1 MKRREFI
8 TFLGGAAAS
17 SSLWPLT
24 ARGQQSVMPVIG
36 FLGVT
41 SAAEWE
47 KYVAGFRDGLKE
59 AGFVDGRNVT
69 IDYEWAEG
77 HYDRLP
83 AMAAAFAK
91 RPVDVIVP
99 IAPPAVRAAKAAT
112 TTIPIV
118 FFLGSDPVE
127 LKIVTNLSHPE
138 GNITGATS
146 LANALGAKRLELLRE
161 VVPNSAAYGMIVNP
175 TNQNAVPDT
184 SDVSKA
190 AARLGTRLVVVKA
203 SKDGDINA
211 AFRVFEQEKVS
222 AVLVNPDP
230 YLLSQ
235 RKQIAALATHDK
247 IATIFHLREPVA
259 DGGLMSYGASF
270 VDAHRIVGVY
280 TGRVLKGAKPAD
292 LPIPQPTKFE
302 LAINLRTAKA
312 LGLTIPATL
321 LATADEVIE

>member
-1 MKRREFI
+1 MKRRQFI
-8 TFLGGAAAS
+8 IFLGAAAAS

-24 ARGQQSVMPVIG
+24 ARGQQSAMPVVG

-77 HYDRLP
+77 RYDRLP

-91 RPVDVIVP
+91 RPVDTVP

-127 LKIVTNLSHPE
+127 LKIFTNLSHPE
-138 GNITGATS
+138 GNITGATA

-161 VVPNSAAYGMIVNP
+161 VAPNSAAYSMIVNP

-190 AARLGTRLVVVKA
+190 AARLGARLVVVNA
-203 SKDGDINA
+203 SKEATSMQPSASLSRRKSARCWSIPTHTSCRSASRSRRWPRTTRSPPYSICVSRSRMA
-211 AFRVFEQEKVS
+211 AS
-222 AVLVNPDP
+222 
-230 YLLSQ
+230 
-235 RKQIAALATHDK
+235 
-247 IATIFHLREPVA
+247 
-259 DGGLMSYGASF
+259 
-270 VDAHRIVGVY
+270 
-280 TGRVLKGAKPAD
+280 
-292 LPIPQPTKFE
+292 
-302 LAINLRTAKA
+302 
-312 LGLTIPATL
+312 
-321 LATADEVIE
+321 